1 MMQKYFSGWR
11 IVAAITILFF
21 VGCKD
26 PYYPEV
32 KSSTA
37 HYLVVEGFINP
48 EGATNIRLTRTR
60 AISKGD
66 TASYIN
72 ETGANVSIED
82 NNGNVYPLY
91 DNGGG
96 NYSAGYYSLN
106 ENFLYRLHITTKDNK
121 QYVSTFVPCKNSPAI
136 DEVGWKLNDKDVQ
149 LFVSSHDENNQT
161 KFYRWDFM
169 QTWEL
174 HSQYYSTLV
183 YDPGSQTV
191 VNRSYP
197 VFVCYR
203 SNTSDQVFI
212 GSSEKLKE
220 DVIHKAPLE
229 LIPYHDRRISVLY
242 SALVTQY
249 ALDSAGYNYWNA
261 MKGNTE
267 QTGSIFGSQ
276 PNQTKGNIHNISD
289 SSETVIGYIGAGSTQ
304 QKRIFISNADM
315 PPGWNQIRICTEY
328 RVPLDSLDYFF
339 GANVY
344 IPYAADPP
352 NSPSPTGYFSA
363 SGSCVDCRLA
373 GGTLDKPAFWP

>member
-1 MMQKYFSGWR
+1 MTKKFINISLA
-11 IVAAITILFF
+11 IVTGLVVFI
-21 VGCKD
+21 GCKD

-48 EGATNIRLTRTR
+48 EGTTNIRLTRTR

-91 DNGGG
+91 DNGSG
-96 NYSAGYYSLN
+96 NYSAGYFLN
-106 ENFLYRLHITTKDNK
+106 ANFLYRLHITTKDNR
-121 QYVSTFVPCKNSPAI
+121 QYISTFVPCKNSPAI

-149 LFVSSHDENNQT
+149 LFVSSHDESNQT
-161 KFYRWDFM
+161 KFYRWDFI
-169 QTWEL
+169 QTWEF
-174 HSQYYSTLV
+174 HSQYYSSLV
-183 YDPGSQTV
+183 YDPDSKTV
-191 VNRSYP
+191 VNRTYP

-203 SNTSDQVFI
+203 TNASSQVFI
-212 GSSEKLKE
+212 GSSEKLAK
-220 DVIHKAPLE
+220 DVIHEAPLE

-276 PNQTKGNIHNISD
+276 PNQTKGNLRNISD
-289 SSETVIGYIGAGSTQ
+289 SSETVIGYIGAGSIQ

-315 PPGWNQIRICTEY
+315 PPGWNQLRNCTEY
-328 RVPLDSLDYFF
+328 RVPLDSLDYYF
-339 GANVY
+339 GGNIY
-344 IPYAADPP
+344 SPYASDPP
-352 NSPSPTGYFSA
+352 NSPRPQAYFGASP
-363 SGSCVDCRLA
+363 SCVDCRLA
-373 GGTLDKPAFWP
+373 GGTLDKPVFWP

>member
-1 MMQKYFSGWR
+1 MTKKFINISLA
-11 IVAAITILFF
+11 IVTGLVVFI
-21 VGCKD
+21 GCKD

-48 EGATNIRLTRTR
+48 EGTTNIRLTRTR

-91 DNGGG
+91 DNGSG
-96 NYSAGYYSLN
+96 NYSAGYFLN
-106 ENFLYRLHITTKDNK
+106 ANFLYRLHITTKDNR
-121 QYVSTFVPCKNSPAI
+121 QYISTFVPCKNSPAI

-149 LFVSSHDENNQT
+149 LFVSSHDESNQT
-161 KFYRWDFM
+161 KFYRWDFI
-169 QTWEL
+169 QTWEF
-174 HSQYYSTLV
+174 HSQYYSSLV
-183 YDPGSQTV
+183 WDPDSKTV
-191 VNRSYP
+191 VNRTYP

-203 SNTSDQVFI
+203 TNASSQVFI
-212 GSSEKLKE
+212 GSSEKLAK
-220 DVIHKAPLE
+220 DVIHEAPLE

-276 PNQTKGNIHNISD
+276 PNQTKGNLRNISD
-289 SSETVIGYIGAGSTQ
+289 SSETVIGYIGAGSIQ

-315 PPGWNQIRICTEY
+315 PPGWNQLRNCTEY
-328 RVPLDSLDYFF
+328 RVPLDSLDYYF
-339 GANVY
+339 GGNIY
-344 IPYAADPP
+344 IPYASDPP
-352 NSPSPTGYFSA
+352 NSPRPQAYFGASP
-363 SGSCVDCRLA
+363 SCVDCRLA
-373 GGTLDKPAFWP
+373 GGTLDKPVFWP

>member
-1 MMQKYFSGWR
+1 MMQKYFLSSR
-11 IVAAITILFF
+11 IVAAIMILFF
-21 VGCKD
+21 TGCKD

-48 EGATNIRLTRTR
+48 EGTTNIRLTRTR

-72 ETGANVSIED
+72 ETGAAVFIED

-91 DNGGG
+91 DNGSGY
-96 NYSAGYYSLN
+96 YSAGYFLN
-106 ENFLYRLHITTKDNK
+106 ANFLYRLHITTKDNR
-121 QYVSTFVPCKNSPAI
+121 QYISAFVPCKNSPAI

-149 LFVSSHDENNQT
+149 LFVSSHDESNQT
-161 KFYRWDFM
+161 KFYRWDFV
-169 QTWEL
+169 QTWEF
-174 HSQYYSTLV
+174 HSQYYSSLV
-183 YDPGSQTV
+183 YDPDSKTV
-191 VNRSYP
+191 VNRTYP

-203 SNTSDQVFI
+203 TNGSSQVFI
-212 GSSEKLKE
+212 GSSEKLAR
-220 DVIHKAPLE
+220 DVIHEAPLE

-242 SALVTQY
+242 SALITQY

-289 SSETVIGYIGAGSTQ
+289 SSETVIGYIGAGSIQ

-315 PPGWNQIRICTEY
+315 PPGWNQLRNCTEY
-328 RVPLDSLDYFF
+328 RVPLDSLDYYF
-339 GANVY
+339 GGNIY
-344 IPYAADPP
+344 IPYASDPP
-352 NSPSPTGYFSA
+352 NSPRPQAYFGASP
-363 SGSCVDCRLA
+363 SCVDCRLA
-373 GGTLDKPAFWP
+373 GGTLDKPVFWP